1 MFYYSKKSRKKIVHT
16 KNCFIARGVDPKSVG
31 TFATLAE
38 AFHAGYR
45 LCKRCNPI
53 ARQYKKEQEDLL
65 NYCYRNGMS
74 CYYYDRNFKIT
85 STISKWIVTVSPS
98 GRTQLYHKNTKALP
112 SDEQSFVPGY
122 HYQHVQRGSLM
133 EYLEYINEHDFYR
146 NRHPEMM
153 NKSNAKKAPPKKGT
167 KRWRKEQAKL
177 KSIERKRSI
186 RNVLN
191 IIDSFNSSND
201 LFHERC

>member
-1 MFYYSKKSRKKIVHT
+1 MFYYSKKSHRKIVHT
-16 KNCFIARGVDPKSVG
+16 ENCFIAQSFSSESIG

-38 AFHAGYR
+38 AFQAGYR

-53 ARQYKKEQEDLL
+53 AQQYKKEQEDLL

-74 CYYYDRNFKIT
+74 CYYNDRNFKIT

-98 GRTQLYHKNTKALP
+98 GRTQLYHKNTKTLP

-122 HYQHVQRGSLM
+122 HYQRVQYGSLM
-133 EYLEYINEHDFYR
+133 EYLEYIKEHDFYR
-146 NRHPEMM
+146 NRHPEML
-153 NKSNAKKAPPKKGT
+153 NKPKAQKAPPKKGT
-167 KRWRKEQAKL
+167 KRWYKEQAKL
-177 KSIERKRSI
+177 KAIERKRSI

-191 IIDSFNSSND
+191 IIDSFNSNYAVC
-201 LFHERC
+201 EAV